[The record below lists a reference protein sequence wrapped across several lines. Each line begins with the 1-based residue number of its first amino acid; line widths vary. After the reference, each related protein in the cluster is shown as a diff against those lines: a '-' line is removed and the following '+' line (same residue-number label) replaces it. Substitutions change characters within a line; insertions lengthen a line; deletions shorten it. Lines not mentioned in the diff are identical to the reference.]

1 MIEVREID
9 LLLAKSYLKDEKGFT
24 EEKITKELNRLQF
37 ELNTSVLL
45 KNKDGSQSAGKIFEK
60 FRIGTFRWLG
70 AFDGNKFAGI
80 HWHSQNWHANDFES
94 EKKDIMDG
102 NLYADDEEVAI
113 ALDNKF
119 KELIEDKFEVNY
131 SYSFPQD
138 QFDLEFRKKLG
149 YTVWASANIRG
160 GTLYYLKRLPGFKP
174 ISPEE
179 EKAKKIAKLKKQLEE
194 LNAWRT

>member
-1 MIEVREID
+1 
-9 LLLAKSYLKDEKGFT
+9 
-24 EEKITKELNRLQF
+24 
-37 ELNTSVLL
+37 
-45 KNKDGSQSAGKIFEK
+45 
-60 FRIGTFRWLG
+60 
-70 AFDGNKFAGI
+70 
-80 HWHSQNWHANDFES
+80 
-94 EKKDIMDG
+94 MDG

-194 LNAWRT
+194 LNA

>member
-1 MIEVREID
+1 MIDVREID
-9 LLLAKSYLKDEKGFT
+9 LLIAKSYLKEKGFDDN
-24 EEKITKELNRLQF
+24 KITNELKRLELELNHSIQ
-37 ELNTSVLL
+37 L
-45 KNKDGSQSAGKIFEK
+45 KNKEGQVVKGPIFYKFKIGA
-60 FRIGTFRWLG
+60 IRWLG
-70 AFDGNKFAGI
+70 AFNGNRLVGI
-80 HWHSQNWHANDFES
+80 HYHSSNYHANDFQS
-94 EKKDIMDG
+94 ELRDIMDG

-179 EKAKKIAKLKKQLEE
+179 EKARKIAKLKKQLEE
-194 LNAWRT
+194 LNA

>member
-60 FRIGTFRWLG
+60 FRIGSFHWLG

-102 NLYADDEEVAI
+102 NLHADNEEVAI

-119 KELIEDKFEVNY
+119 KEIIKDKFVVNY
-131 SYSFPQD
+131 AYCFPQD
-138 QFDLEFRKKLG
+138 QFNLDFRKKLG
-149 YTVWASANIRG
+149 YVVWAQSNIDG
-160 GTLYYLKRLPGFKP
+160 GILYFLKRLPNTKVL
-174 ISPEE
+174 SPEE
-179 EKAKKIAKLKKQLEE
+179 EKQAKIDKLKKQLEE
-194 LNAWRT
+194 LNA